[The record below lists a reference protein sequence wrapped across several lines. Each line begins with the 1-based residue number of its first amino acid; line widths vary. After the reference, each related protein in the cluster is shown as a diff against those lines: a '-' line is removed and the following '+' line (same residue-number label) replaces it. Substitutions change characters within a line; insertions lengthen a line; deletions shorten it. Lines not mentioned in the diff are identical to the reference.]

1 MLLVNVNDR
10 LSASAANRRIFLR
23 AGALLPLVSLS
34 TLGCSAAEPWSPLPP
49 FTGTPNMTPDKAYS
63 LLLAFSKHVGKP
75 PDESNFRL
83 EKDGSFYARVG
94 SPDMVYSMST
104 KTLRVMAHVGWREDG
119 MPTNPETL
127 ARLQFV
133 ASKEPYTLGGGEF
146 FHNLKPW
153 VERPLAAQTVM
164 FTLKQ
169 DFSDVTITKER
180 FLADVRWLNY
190 WGHYWRD
197 RSYNPQ
203 ESGYERVNRPDAE
216 LEAERPALEK
226 WARGLMAKG
235 LPP

>member
-1 MLLVNVNDR
+1 V
-10 LSASAANRRIFLR
+10 SAEADKAFSKARRSFLIKGAA
-23 AGALLPLVSLS
+23 ALLPLVSLS

-49 FTGTPNMTPDKAYS
+49 FTGTPNMTLDKAYS

-104 KTLRVMAHVGWREDG
+104 KTLRVMAPLAWWEDG
-119 MPTNPETL
+119 TPTNPETL

-133 ASKEPYTLGGGEF
+133 ASKEPYTMGGGEF

-153 VERPLAAQTVM
+153 VERPFAAQTVIL
-164 FTLKQ
+164 TLKR
-169 DFSDVTITKER
+169 DFSDVAITKER

-190 WGHYWRD
+190 WAHYWR
-197 RSYNPQ
+197 RESYNPQ
-203 ESGYERVNRPDAE
+203 ESGYNRVDRPDAE
-216 LEAERPALEK
+216 LEAERPVLEK